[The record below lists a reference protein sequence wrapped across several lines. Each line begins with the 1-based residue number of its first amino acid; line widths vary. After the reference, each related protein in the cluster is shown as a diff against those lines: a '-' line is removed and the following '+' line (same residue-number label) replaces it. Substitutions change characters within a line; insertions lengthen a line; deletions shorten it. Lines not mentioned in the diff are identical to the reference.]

1 MDGIT
6 AGSGS
11 WIRSKATARVAACS
25 ARWLVGGKQH
35 TDQLAEGR
43 IEPSATCALRIEA
56 AQHTLKNWPSDAS
69 SRLSCLLFFP
79 STEQR
84 RGGKAREG
92 AKSGWHGRLLA
103 KAKERALRVVCEATF
118 LVEVAERPS
127 RTRTQVQGASVA
139 MCRAPIRACALGCSA
154 RKPVTLRLSLRA
166 SFSLSRAWPRLP
178 TSEARIAT
186 LALRVHHPFNAPAAT
201 AAKGAGC
208 SSGRG
213 FALPPPSSPSSSL
226 PSSRSSPVCLLLS
239 PHLLHLTRSVAS
251 AQSTPC
257 PVGVL
262 GCK

>member
-1 MDGIT
+1 M
-6 AGSGS
+6 
-11 WIRSKATARVAACS
+11 RVADRGS
-25 ARWLVGGKQH
+25 AAH
-35 TDQLAEGR
+35 TE
-43 IEPSATCALRIEA
+43 
-56 AQHTLKNWPSDAS
+56 NWPSDAS
-69 SRLSCLLFFP
+69 SRLSCLLFP

-84 RGGKAREG
+84 RGGKKGKARER
-92 AKSGWHGRLLA
+92 ASKVWLA
-103 KAKERALRVVCEATF
+103 RTPVGQGEREGALRVVCEATF
-118 LVEVAERPS
+118 FVEVAERPS

-139 MCRAPIRACALGCSA
+139 MCRAPIRACALSCSA
-154 RKPVTLRLSLRA
+154 RKPATLKLSLRA

-178 TSEARIAT
+178 ASEARIAT
-186 LALRVHHPFNAPAAT
+186 LALQVHRRFNAPAAT

-213 FALPPPSSPSSSL
+213 SALPPPSSPSSSL

-239 PHLLHLTRSVAS
+239 SHLLHLTRSVAS